1 MELFSVTLSVVS
13 TSVDHLVR
21 NSNPIVIEA
30 FIFYYFWN
38 QTNILMSKF
47 DFYTE
52 LLRKTFEIEGK
63 KLPGLEYSL
72 YLSDLKI
79 FVMQY
84 II

>member
-1 MELFSVTLSVVS
+1 
-13 TSVDHLVR
+13 
-21 NSNPIVIEA
+21 
-30 FIFYYFWN
+30 
-38 QTNILMSKF
+38 MSKF